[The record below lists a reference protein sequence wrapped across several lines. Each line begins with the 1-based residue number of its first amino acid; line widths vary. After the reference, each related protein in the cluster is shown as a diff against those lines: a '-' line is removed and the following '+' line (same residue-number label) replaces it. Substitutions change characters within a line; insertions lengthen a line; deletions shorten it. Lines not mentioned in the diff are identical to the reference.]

1 MGCLKMPEYVRCRS
15 SASALWTLPTKAIQ
29 LLGSFSDFTQA
40 VLKRVSFFMVGAQ
53 YGVDYALEKT
63 SSCAVGVEN
72 ADRGYRDR
80 EGVVIVELLEEEKK
94 LVQSNACFGAVS
106 ELLTS
111 SANLSCALLCCA
123 CARAFSSS

>member
-1 MGCLKMPEYVRCRS
+1 MGCLKMPAYVRCRS
-15 SASALWTLPTKAIQ
+15 SASAFWTLPTKAIQ
-29 LLGSFSDFTQA
+29 LLGSLSDFTQT
-40 VLKRVSFFMVGAQ
+40 VLQRVSLFMVGAQ

-63 SSCAVGVEN
+63 SSCAVGVED

-80 EGVVIVELLEEEKK
+80 EGVVIVELSKEKK
-94 LVQSNACFGAVS
+94 LARSNTYPRAIL
-106 ELLTS
+106 EWLTS